1 MGVICI
7 PETVLWIFLNR
18 WRLLRLPTVMTETDG
33 EVVHR
38 VKHYSIYIV
47 LGSLKQGPELELACH
62 NYLYGSL
69 VNLTVL
75 TGVPVWVIRDLS
87 IEHQFLTSS
96 LSTSFRDRYTPFT

>member
-1 MGVICI
+1 MALA
-7 PETVLWIFLNR
+7 T
-18 WRLLRLPTVMTETDG
+18 PTHHTTETDG

-69 VNLTVL
+69 AKPDCPHRRP
-75 TGVPVWVIRDLS
+75 GVGHQGS
-87 IEHQFLTSS
+87 I
-96 LSTSFRDRYTPFT
+96 Y